1 VSGQTYSALG
11 NNSTVAGALLGASE
25 LNFNPFF
32 VASSATYDQISVA
45 TASSFSGSGV
55 VRLGIYDDNGGLP
68 GNLVL
73 DAGTVSA
80 TAASTVY
87 TITISQTL
95 SAGMYFLCVV
105 SQTQAT
111 TNNYIVGNTNTTL
124 LSPIMVGFPL
134 AFSAS
139 VQLGFRE
146 TGVSGALPSS
156 AGTITRTSSAVK
168 MQMRVA

>member
-11 NNSTVAGALLGASE
+11 NASGDQGGVLGASE

-32 VASSATYDQISVA
+32 VESSATYDQISVR
-45 TASSFSGSGV
+45 TAGNFSGSGV
-55 VRLGIYDDNGGLP
+55 VRLGIYDDNGGVP

-73 DAGTVSA
+73 DAGTVST
-80 TAASTVY
+80 TAANTVY

-95 SAGMYFLCVV
+95 SAGMYFLCAV

-111 TNNYIVGNTNTTL
+111 TNTYIIGQTQSTL
-124 LSPIMVGFPL
+124 FSPIMVGYPL
-134 AFSAS
+134 AFGTSL
-139 VQLGFRE
+139 QLGFRE

-156 AGTITRTSSAVK
+156 AGTITRTGSVVK